1 MGGLLMW
8 KTALVVLLLEAVTV
22 TAVFQKQVCDL
33 PPPSKDYPEPPKRP
47 NVPTTFEVHV
57 DCKITNKNMSTEIH
71 EYYDYNNNRGL
82 LHQVQD
88 GEPFYLYYD
97 YNTNEMLSIF
107 PNERICYADALS
119 TDKNTFLFGYEGSG
133 GKGYI
138 FPPSGALHFEF
149 DDETSAYLGPGVV
162 RGIRVRRWYACQ
174 YVDQMDATVNVYWSF
189 SGECPDD
196 RVPTPYRPAPLSF
209 GSQVS
214 RDPSSTLPLSTHS
227 PHSMKIM

>member
-1 MGGLLMW
+1 MIGCVETNTS
-8 KTALVVLLLEAVTV
+8 KSE
-22 TAVFQKQVCDL
+22 QV
-33 PPPSKDYPEPPKRP
+33 SG
-47 NVPTTFEVHV
+47 F
-57 DCKITNKNMSTEIH
+57 
-71 EYYDYNNNRGL
+71 
-82 LHQVQD
+82 
-88 GEPFYLYYD
+88 
-97 YNTNEMLSIF
+97 LSSYRYSF
-107 PNERICYADALS
+107 FRFTGICYADALS

-196 RVPTPYRPAPLSF
+196 RVPSHGVLNTIQACTL
-209 GSQVS
+209 VVWN
-214 RDPSSTLPLSTHS
+214 PSIT
-227 PHSMKIM
+227 